1 MTATDSGTIGG
12 REFVDLRNI
21 YAADFHSM
29 HGCAQFLLEEC
40 TADRSWFYNLLG
52 FLYYEWMFSNWRVL
66 LQFNINNDRFF
77 NRSID

>member
-1 MTATDSGTIGG
+1 MAQLNGVQYQHPPIIIVHFILGSKILKMTATDSGTIGG

-40 TADRSWFYNLLG
+40 TADRS
-52 FLYYEWMFSNWRVL
+52 
-66 LQFNINNDRFF
+66 
-77 NRSID
+77 